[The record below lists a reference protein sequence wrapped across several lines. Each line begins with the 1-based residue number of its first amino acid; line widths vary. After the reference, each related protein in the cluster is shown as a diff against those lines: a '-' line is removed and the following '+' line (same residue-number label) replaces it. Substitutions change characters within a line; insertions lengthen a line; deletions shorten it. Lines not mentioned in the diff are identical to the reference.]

1 MHPISPVVPTADNNE
16 IIIAENQ
23 SQYLP
28 LPSIK
33 AEDGTILTR
42 WKLTDE
48 EKQKVVEQGYIY
60 LEILSFNQP
69 LPPGV
74 IQPMRL
80 SVDVPEGFELK
91 PLEDEWPET
100 FNE

>member
-1 MHPISPVVPTADNNE
+1 MYPVSPVVPTADNPE
-16 IIIAENQ
+16 IIIAEKQ
-23 SQYLP
+23 TEYLP
-28 LPSIK
+28 LPSLK
-33 AEDGTILTR
+33 AQDGSILTR

-60 LEILSFNQP
+60 LEILSFNQT

-80 SVDVPEGFELK
+80 GADIPEGFELK
-91 PLEDEWPET
+91 PLEEWDDEI
-100 FNE
+100 NA